1 MTQNK
6 LIEQIVEVLHKHSK
20 FAAEENGK
28 TQLNIDDVQA
38 AATEIASLHP
48 LTKLSKEVERLRD
61 EAEMGKYEFEKQ
73 PKLTEF
79 IQEMA
84 STGRV
89 PQEWTSF
96 IETLNQ
102 ALRIHAVSGR
112 SEQLPCDCNVK
123 LAETTLQVYCP
134 KCYKTHKMK

>member
-1 MTQNK
+1 MNN
-6 LIEQIVEVLHKHSK
+6 LIEQILEVLNAHAKPS
-20 FAAEENGK
+20 FEAGEGSVIY
-28 TQLNIDDVQA
+28 QQSFQS

-48 LTKLSKEVERLRD
+48 LTKIREEVERLRD
-61 EAEMGKYEFEKQ
+61 EEQMWKYEFEKH

-79 IQEMA
+79 INEMA

-89 PQEWTSF
+89 PKEWTSF